1 MLTLDWSIQRPQ
13 TRGVHGTRVQEWSRR
28 PLGLAKWGGW
38 VPKDTQPGSFQSSD
52 NNARCAGPFPARR
65 GCADAFPHR
74 YSSSSLQRFPLP
86 SASSPRSTVPLQP
99 PYTTP
104 QHHEFL
110 QELAV
115 SLTLTFST
123 SLTISSKYPRQ
134 WPRTST
140 SHQMVCWIWVSI
152 IETLDT
158 VIRTWHRGTLG
169 HCRST

>member
-1 MLTLDWSIQRPQ
+1 MCPLSQSGQ
-13 TRGVHGTRVQEWSRR
+13 ETRGHEWSGM
-28 PLGLAKWGGW
+28 PWGLVKWGGW
-38 VPKDTQPGSFQSSD
+38 GAWVPKDNRQGFVQSSD
-52 NNARCAGPFPARR
+52 NNARCAGPFSARR

-74 YSSSSLQRFPLP
+74 YSSSSLQRFPLS

-115 SLTLTFST
+115 SLILIPPTPLTF
-123 SLTISSKYPRQ
+123 SSKYPRE

-140 SHQMVCWIWVSI
+140 SHQMACWIWVSI
-152 IETLDT
+152 TETLDT
-158 VIRTWHRGTLG
+158 VIPAWHRGTRG